1 MLTRVKK
8 EKQQHAQ
15 SARLMADQKRGEIDK
30 INRLLQKPLDSY
42 LDGIIDREAYVAEK
56 ARGMSRKK
64 SFEEQSAALL
74 KGRADWHEPF
84 RNWIDFNR

>member
-1 MLTRVKK
+1 
-8 EKQQHAQ
+8 
-15 SARLMADQKRGEIDK
+15 
-30 INRLLQKPLDSY
+30 